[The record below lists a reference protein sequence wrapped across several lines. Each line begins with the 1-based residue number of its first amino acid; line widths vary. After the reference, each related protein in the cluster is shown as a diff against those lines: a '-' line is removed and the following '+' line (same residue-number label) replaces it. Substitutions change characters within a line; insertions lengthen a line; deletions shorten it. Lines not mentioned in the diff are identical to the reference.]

1 MTFGPG
7 RLVVLCGLVP
17 TLVAA
22 LLSLYR
28 PAFLTNWEYGTYDTI
43 LRATPTRARRAA
55 GSSSSTSTTAA

>member
-22 LLSLYR
+22 VLSLYR
-28 PAFLTNWEYGTYDTI
+28 PAFLRNWEFGAYDAI
-43 LRATPTRARRAA
+43 LRATPTRPAQCRTRCAA
-55 GSSSSTSTTAA
+55 ISKSG